1 MIRIICI
8 GKIKEEFFKEAIL
21 EYKKRLSKYTLVEI
35 IELED
40 EKIDDSK
47 IAISREAEKIKKVLK
62 DKEYIITLE
71 IEGTQLSSVEFSKK
85 LEKTFIENSNITFI
99 IGGSHGLSE
108 EIKSK
113 SNFKLSFSKM
123 TFPHQMFRV
132 ILLEQIYRSFK
143 ISNNERYH
151 K

>member
-21 EYKKRLSKYTLVEI
+21 EYKKRLSKYTSVEI